1 MIFSVSK
8 SPSDSK
14 TASDSKSP
22 NDSKSPSDSKTP
34 SDSSEPKL
42 FFLLWGSTGAG
53 KSSFIKACG
62 ATVTV
67 KDMKDKDVELQP
79 FIGHDLDSCKFLT
92 SYAFLTT
99 SAKLSRYRSCR
110 PLLFQV

>member
-1 MIFSVSK
+1 MTLSVSK

-14 TASDSKSP
+14 
-22 NDSKSPSDSKTP
+22 NPSEP
-34 SDSSEPKL
+34 SEPKL

-67 KDMKDKDVELQP
+67 VDKQTKKNVELQP
-79 FIGHDLDSCKFLT
+79 FIGHDLDSCKIERAMH
-92 SYAFLTT
+92 S
-99 SAKLSRYRSCR
+99 
-110 PLLFQV
+110 